1 MLLHVA
7 VVNSF
12 SMLYNIPLNEYTR
25 IHFIYSTVNEHW
37 VVFSLGL
44 LRLVLVRIFTSKSL
58 CGYKFLF
65 LLGKYLG
72 MKIQDYMA
80 FYICIRI

>member
-1 MLLHVA
+1 MLLHVT

-12 SMLYNIPLNEYTR
+12 SLLYNIPLNEYTR

-44 LRLVLVRIFTSKSL
+44 LRIVLVRIFMSKSL
-58 CGYKFLF
+58 CGRTFLF
-65 LLGKYLG
+65 LLS
-72 MKIQDYMA
+72 I
-80 FYICIRI
+80 